1 MAGEAAPSFAVKRAI
16 VKPCVLPGLLAY
28 IFVGR

>member
-1 MAGEAAPSFAVKRAI
+1 MSGEAASPFAVKGAI
-16 VKPCVLPGLLAY
+16 VKGCVLPGLLAY